1 MFLVFKPDII
11 EIPNSDITIVNS
23 NAQIKGTIL
32 NKLTYPLRITSLDIN
47 SKNINYDEIVQSF
60 SKTFKSTSKDVN
72 IEDIPLPPII
82 IDKGKLVTD
91 EFIYEGL
98 LCKNFTA
105 DISVLKDWFC
115 NINNMHMNITTGEMK
130 GDLAYNF
137 YTTDMYGTIEA
148 KNVLANAIA
157 TTFFNLPN
165 EIYGDL
171 NGVVSFTTRGLTEE
185 EIFKNLSGSA
195 EFNLLDGRMIRMGSV
210 EYMLKIANMLKGGL
224 TTLNLNALVN
234 IVAPKTGFFDSIDGE
249 IQIQKGIITTDKIT
263 FSSKNLELFLTGVY
277 DINNSN
283 INGTIIGQIP
293 KESKDSIITLGFLG
307 EISLNSLKRKVTKQ
321 LKKDEDVFLF
331 NPLSYLGSISYL
343 NKDTS
348 NYRFFLVLL
357 EGNLYNDNYVKS
369 FKWIKTK

>member
-1 MFLVFKPDII
+1 
-11 EIPNSDITIVNS
+11 
-23 NAQIKGTIL
+23 
-32 NKLTYPLRITSLDIN
+32 
-47 SKNINYDEIVQSF
+47 
-60 SKTFKSTSKDVN
+60 
-72 IEDIPLPPII
+72 
-82 IDKGKLVTD
+82 
-91 EFIYEGL
+91 
-98 LCKNFTA
+98 
-105 DISVLKDWFC
+105 
-115 NINNMHMNITTGEMK
+115 
-130 GDLAYNF
+130 
-137 YTTDMYGTIEA
+137 MYGTIEA

-293 KESKDSIITLGFLG
+293 KEAKDSIITLGFLG